1 MLYRKLVLLVFAAFL
16 AAFFTSPGP
25 AYSKRKKPK
34 CVRWAKNKTCYKR
47 CIKRKGGNCLR
58 RARRKTCYRRCLKRQ
73 RAIQCTDGRINVAGH
88 CCWPG
93 QDWGAGSKKCLG
105 KPECPKGMQAKGGAC
120 TSEPVCPSGRV
131 LVAGHCCWP
140 GQDWGVSSNRC
151 IGRPKCPDGTILK
164 DDNCVIGCFKG
175 RILAGGHCC
184 WSGQD
189 WGMTQNKCLGTP
201 KCPPGHIL
209 NANKQ
214 DCSRYLYEQ
223 ACLKKRERC
232 EKSGQEE
239 SKRYYRAYQ
248 KCMRSQWNC
257 DTVRECH
264 KRRYPS
270 DCMRDR
276 RKCIRHVRYYCN
288 EKWYDKYKS
297 VNRSYKRRCPASY
310 QGCLKVG
317 R

>member
-73 RAIQCTDGRINVAGH
+73 RAIQCTDGRIN
-88 CCWPG
+88 
-93 QDWGAGSKKCLG
+93 
-105 KPECPKGMQAKGGAC
+105 
-120 TSEPVCPSGRV
+120 
-131 LVAGHCCWP
+131 VAGHCCWP